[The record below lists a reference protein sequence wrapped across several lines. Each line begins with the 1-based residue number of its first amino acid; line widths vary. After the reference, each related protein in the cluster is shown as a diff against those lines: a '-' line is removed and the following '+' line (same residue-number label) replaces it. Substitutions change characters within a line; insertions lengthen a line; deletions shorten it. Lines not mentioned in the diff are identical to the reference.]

1 MAQKNDTTALVLAL
15 VVTLGMLGGGAWLL
29 LGRLGGGGLKLGSGP
44 VRNSQAF
51 AAMSS
56 DSFSD
61 VQNVPTGLFK
71 YGGSTSWAPVRL
83 AVDSQLQAARPE
95 FRLNYVNPQGEAAAS
110 GTGIRMLLRGELA
123 FAQSSR
129 SLKPEEKN
137 AAKGLGLQLEE
148 VGVAYDG
155 IAVAVNPS
163 LTVPGLTPKQL
174 VQIYT
179 GKITNWSQVKGP
191 DLAIQP
197 FLRMDGGTTEV
208 VLQGQA
214 PGPNVK
220 LVNSTTEGLRSLQQ
234 APGGVYFASAPEI
247 VPQCSVKAL
256 PMGNSQKKLV
266 TPYQEPFVPA
276 SNCPA
281 QRNKLN
287 AAAFQDG
294 SYPLTRALFVVV
306 QQNGGPEQQ
315 AGEAYARLLLTDEGQ
330 AALAKAGFVPLK

>member
-1 MAQKNDTTALVLAL
+1 MAQKNDTTALALAL
-15 VVTLGMLGGGAWLL
+15 TVTLGLLGGGAWLL
-29 LGRLGGGGLKLGSGP
+29 LGRFGGGGIKLGSGP
-44 VRNSQAF
+44 VTNAPAF
-51 AAMSS
+51 AAAGSR
-56 DSFSD
+56 FSD
-61 VQNVPTGLFK
+61 VQNVPTGSFQ

-95 FRLNYVNPQGEAAAS
+95 LRLNYTNPQGEAAGS

-129 SLKPEEKN
+129 SLQPEEK
-137 AAKGLGLQLEE
+137 AAAEGLGLQLAE

-155 IAVAVNPS
+155 IAVAVNPT
-163 LTVPGLTPKQL
+163 LAVPGLTPKQL
-174 VQIYT
+174 VEIYT
-179 GKITNWSQVKGP
+179 GEITNWSEVQGP

-197 FLRMDGGTTEV
+197 FLRTDGGTTEV
-208 VLQGQA
+208 VLQGQE
-214 PGPNVK
+214 PGRNV
-220 LVNSTTEGLRSLQQ
+220 VPVGSTTEGLRSLQQ

-247 VPQCSVKAL
+247 VPQCSIKPL
-256 PMGNSQKKLV
+256 PMGNSQKKLI

-281 QRNKLN
+281 QRNQLN
-287 AAAFQDG
+287 ASAFQDG
-294 SYPLTRALFVVV
+294 SYPLTRALYVVV

-330 AALAKAGFVPLK
+330 QALAKAGFVPLK